1 MKECMYTYHYHRK
14 RAIVRQNRAGHFV
27 LSGILS
33 LAVLYG
39 IYCLST
45 IVRI

>member
-14 RAIVRQNRAGHFV
+14 RAIVRRNRADHHLLF
-27 LSGILS
+27 GILGV
-33 LAVLYG
+33 ATLYG

-45 IVRI
+45 LVRA